1 MWPHESFLQTHLLL
15 EVVIIIASIFW
26 AEDGDSFS
34 IYTLLVLAGMGVSY
48 KEELHVREDVFNEEE
63 QFKQK
68 GDDGASYVHSNI
80 QGEQEIYLSKR

>member
-1 MWPHESFLQTHLLL
+1 
-15 EVVIIIASIFW
+15 
-26 AEDGDSFS
+26 
-34 IYTLLVLAGMGVSY
+34 MGVSY
-48 KEELHVREDVFNEEE
+48 KEELHVRDEVFNEEE

>member
-1 MWPHESFLQTHLLL
+1 
-15 EVVIIIASIFW
+15 
-26 AEDGDSFS
+26 
-34 IYTLLVLAGMGVSY
+34 MGVSY

-68 GDDGASYVHSNI
+68 GDDGTSYVHSNI